1 MYITFRWQGYIAQTL
16 IHYELKLVQDTPQF
30 DCPVYMQCYVQYAGS
45 VHGLLKRMHFRRMT
59 IEKDM
64 FNDYDG

>member
-30 DCPVYMQCYVQYAGS
+30 DCPVYMQCYVP
-45 VHGLLKRMHFRRMT
+45 VVCM
-59 IEKDM
+59 
-64 FNDYDG
+64 DY